1 MGGGKEI
8 PVSERLA
15 QAQERHRSL
24 TLSIQDLQL
33 QQQELERRRQELLA
47 ELLRLEGEIR
57 ILQELDSAKETQA

>member
-1 MGGGKEI
+1 MRGGKEI
-8 PVSERLA
+8 PVSEKLA
-15 QAQERHRSL
+15 QAQERRRSL

-57 ILQELDSAKETQA
+57 VLKELDSAEEAQA